1 MKNLHSTSNHRQPH
15 AMSTKEA
22 KPDYSIN
29 NSDVVEKYRTAGVI
43 ANKVLAHVKSL
54 VIDGAKIFDIAEA
67 GDALI
72 AEEVEKIYNSKKNK
86 VESKGIAFP
95 TSISPNSIADHLSPI
110 SADDEANL
118 TLKSGD
124 VVKIRLGVQIDGFA
138 SIVSETIVIGASK
151 AVPVTGE
158 KADLLTAA
166 YKASEVALRLLKPGN
181 KNTDVTKAVAQVAAA
196 YGVVPLEGMLS
207 HNQERNVLTGPQ
219 EIIINPSDDQK
230 SQVSPFEFE
239 VGQVFG
245 LDILMSAGSG
255 KVKPSTLRTTIYK
268 LTGNSYQLKLKSS
281 HLVLNEI
288 KRKASQFPFSIK
300 NLDDP
305 TKGKT
310 GLKENCS
317 HGTMIAYDMY
327 QEKDAKNIAQVYVTV
342 AITKNGVVKF
352 TSPEFDSETIKSEK
366 ELSQDLKDVISQ
378 SLKVKKVKKEN

>member
-1 MKNLHSTSNHRQPH
+1 
-15 AMSTKEA
+15 MSAKEA

-43 ANKVLAHVKSL
+43 TQKVLAYVKTL
-54 VIDGAKIFDIAEA
+54 VVDGGKIFDICQA
-67 GDALI
+67 GDEFL
-72 AEEVEKIYNSKKNK
+72 EEEISKIYNSKKNK

-95 TSISPNSIADHLSPI
+95 TSISPNAIADHLSPI
-110 SADDEANL
+110 SADDEAANL
-118 TLKSGD
+118 TLKTGD
-124 VVKIRLGVQIDGFA
+124 VVKIRLGAQIDGFA
-138 SIVSETIVIGASK
+138 SIVSETVVVGASK
-151 AVPVTGE
+151 ESPVTGA

-166 YKASEVALRLLKPGN
+166 YKASEAALRLIKPGN
-181 KNTDVTKAVAQVAAA
+181 KNTDVTKVVDKVAAV

-207 HNQERNVLTGPQ
+207 HNQERNVLTGPN

-245 LDILMSAGSG
+245 LDILMSAGEG
-255 KVKPSTLRTTIYK
+255 KVKPSEIRTTIYK

-327 QEKDAKNIAQVYVTV
+327 QEKDGKDIAQVYVTV
-342 AITKNGVVKF
+342 ALTKNGLVKF
-352 TSPEFDSETIKSEK
+352 TSTEFDEEVVKSDK
-366 ELSQDLKDVISQ
+366 ELSPELKELISK
-378 SLKVKKVKKEN
+378 SLKVKKAKN